1 MKTITKIVGCI
12 GVSVALCYTPYG
24 QAITLEELNK
34 TLTQWHEKSV
44 SNLREF
50 LRNTENIPY
59 RQEEAQTLLEKYQ
72 QNQDVRTEENPK
84 MMHIETFGFPLP
96 PLPETPFSIYQNKKW
111 DEWRSK
117 GKGNPLDI
125 FSTKELSEDELRER
139 NVDIKKIQ
147 KLEITSV
154 REITFNSI
162 LDSGFF
168 SEEQKM
174 QANTWLN
181 NKQALQQAIETY
193 VTRCTFWD
201 KDFFEELT
209 ITNISFDK
217 TTFGK
222 NTCTVKNPSLRFLKP
237 ANEGAVAGLRQKTE
251 LGLKNMLSR
260 KNGKEKVI
268 LFLLLENNTPENARA
283 KWRYH
288 SDKNKRLGR
297 YNSKDN
303 LFSFIGDVDGIKA
316 LSHEIGHFLQEHL
329 GFRQAFE
336 DYRTS
341 FAKKL
346 LLLENDYTEND
357 IFNMPQYIQD
367 VLDRFYDHKNIETGK
382 EYTPNLEQLSKK
394 TCFEYFQL
402 TARWRKSCEIS
413 NMLGVYFKGDTLY
426 VNTLSDFH
434 EYNVI
439 FYGHEYRIND
449 ESVKKIRSKLG
460 DEKTKKAFSDILET
474 TYEKSVP
481 KDMLNLLGHLYK
493 REKYEKIMCPF
504 DYQNRDELRKAL
516 EDSYGNFLKKP

>member
-1 MKTITKIVGCI
+1 MKTITKII
-12 GVSVALCYTPYG
+12 GYIGLSVALWHVPHG
-24 QAITLEELNK
+24 QAITLEELHK

-50 LRNTENIPY
+50 LKNTENIPY
-59 RQEEAQTLLEKYQ
+59 RQKEAQTLLEKYQ
-72 QNQDVRTEENPK
+72 QNLDVCTGEKPK
-84 MMHIETFGFPLP
+84 TMHIETFGFPSAS
-96 PLPETPFSIYQNKKW
+96 LPETPFSRYQKEKWETWRKNK
-111 DEWRSK
+111 
-117 GKGNPLDI
+117 KGNPLDI
-125 FSTKELSEDELRER
+125 FSQKLSEDELRKRYINIEE
-139 NVDIKKIQ
+139 VKKLGI
-147 KLEITSV
+147 LSV
-154 REITFNSI
+154 REITFDSI
-162 LDSGFF
+162 LESDFF
-168 SEEQKM
+168 NDDQRKL
-174 QANTWLN
+174 ANTWLN
-181 NKQALQQAIETY
+181 DKQTLQQAIETY